1 MMASS
6 EIKTKFSIF
15 VMSDREVDYSKFS
28 SIIQLFESN
37 FPYICTKEHIL
48 IDSDAT

>member
-15 VMSDREVDYSKFS
+15 VMSDREVDYFKFS
-28 SIIQLFESN
+28 SIIQLFESK
-37 FPYICTKEHIL
+37 FLYYTKEHIS